1 MNRTRSYLLVVI
13 GLACSAFLAA
23 ASGRAAQTTQPSESP
38 FPKPSLYPVAWELKF
53 EHKMPKRIVIDV
65 PGAGPQAYWY
75 MTYGVTNNTE
85 KERLFLPFFEMLTR
99 TGKVVRSDNAIPAKV
114 FDAIKARENNRYLL
128 PAAKIAGELRIGEDQ
143 AKEGVAIWPEPDPRM
158 GTFSIFV
165 GGLSGESVMLKD
177 DKGEPTKDPNGQ
189 PVILRKTLEITYQ
202 VPGDERYPG
211 EDPVNSKGEQW
222 IMR

>member
-1 MNRTRSYLLVVI
+1 VV
-13 GLACSAFLAA
+13 
-23 ASGRAAQTTQPSESP
+23 
-38 FPKPSLYPVAWELKF
+38 
-53 EHKMPKRIVIDV
+53 DV
-65 PGAGPQAYWY
+65 PGAGPQPYWY

-85 KERLFLPFFEMLTR
+85 KERLFLPIFEMLTR

-114 FDAIKARENNRYLL
+114 FDAIRARENNRYLL
-128 PAAKIAGELRIGEDQ
+128 PAAKIAGELRVGDDQ

-177 DKGEPTKDPNGQ
+177 DKGEPVKDPSGQ

-202 VPGDERYPG
+202 IPGDERYPG
-211 EDPVNSKGEQW
+211 EDPVNPKGEQW